1 MRKNLKSV
9 AVVVLST
16 LSLNVLACDLE
27 GKTGFLPENNR
38 YIPVGLKAT
47 GGITEVQFN
56 RVMDKMQALYTK
68 TVEKT
73 GNKFV
78 IERNWTDGTVN
89 AYAHQKT
96 PGVYTIAMFGGLAR
110 HQAVTEDAMALVAC
124 HELGHH
130 IGGAPKKTDGMG
142 KAYWATNEGQADFW
156 GGMKCLSHYLENENN
171 VAVVKTMSVP
181 AEVTKNCQMIY
192 KNSNEVAICQR
203 VAMAGF
209 AVGRM
214 FNDLMGETTLVNF
227 NTPDKNV
234 VQTTYHSH
242 PDSQCRLD
250 TYFQSALCDKGFG
263 IEVSQTD
270 ENTGVC
276 SLRNGDKIG
285 NRPFCWFKPQE

>member
-1 MRKNLKSV
+1 MKSNLKLV
-9 AVVVLST
+9 AAVVLST
-16 LSLNVLACDLE
+16 LSINSFACDLE

-47 GGITEVQFN
+47 GGITEAQFN

-96 PGVYTIAMFGGLAR
+96 PGAYTIAMFGGLAR

-130 IGGAPKKTDGMG
+130 IGGAPKKVDNLG

-156 GGMKCLSHYLENENN
+156 GGMKCLTNYLADENN
-171 VAVVKTMSVP
+171 VAVVKKMAVP
-181 AEVTKNCQMIY
+181 ADVTKNCQLIY
-192 KNSNEVAICQR
+192 KNTNEVAICQR

-234 VQTTYHSH
+234 VKTTFHSH

-250 TYFQSALCDKGFG
+250 TYFQSALCDKGFD
-263 IEVSQTD
+263 IEVSQSD